1 MKKMLN
7 IYMGTVLLV
16 MSFAISA
23 LALPYPVVQGDSIT
37 MLSNDTAAQ
46 YEGHYQYKVG
56 SGTTVF
62 GAFCLELNEYF
73 TPGSSY
79 TVNNIASYA
88 ENGGIGGAV
97 SGKDDL
103 SDATKWLFYHFLNQD
118 ILAVTGNVENDYSLQ
133 LAFWKLEGELETAS
147 SYLTAFNNNIVA
159 QDYYND
165 ALASGTAGSSYDVM
179 VMNLVDGNGKFVQS
193 QLVGAAPVPEPGTMM
208 LLGFGMLGL
217 AVYGKR
223 RMNR

>member
-1 MKKMLN
+1 MLK
-7 IYMGTVLLV
+7 IFMGTVLLAL
-16 MSFAISA
+16 SFAVSA
-23 LALPYPVVQGDSIT
+23 LALPYPVVQGNSVT

-56 SGTTVF
+56 SGSTVF

-79 TVNNIASYA
+79 KVSNIASYA
-88 ENGGIGGAV
+88 ENGGVGGAV
-97 SGKDDL
+97 NGRDDL
-103 SDATKWLFYHFLNQD
+103 SDATKWLFYHFLNKD
-118 ILAVTGNVENDYSLQ
+118 ILAVTGNAENDYSLQ

-147 SYLTAFNNNIVA
+147 SYRTDFMKNTVA

-165 ALASGTAGSSYDVM
+165 ALASGSAGASYDVM
-179 VMNLVDGNGKFVQS
+179 AMNLVDRNGKFAQS

-223 RMNR
+223 RMNK